1 MSMHIQRKFVKNFHN
16 CIKGVFTMKTKKL
29 IATGFVVLMACTM
42 AFTSCKEKNADSSKG
57 EAAGETTGSKTSA
70 KASTETLKP
79 NAESDFRVEL
89 TEDGAGVRVL
99 EYIGTSPNVVIPDTI
114 QGMPVVEVKSSFCG
128 RKHIWTDDKL
138 RERRD
143 NNSIKKIV
151 YPDTV
156 TSLGDESDLTKGD
169 HYNYVAL
176 EYVKLPK
183 NLKNQVASYR
193 ATLPPFTF
201 TGCEKLKEV
210 IIPDEVSFEEMG
222 SFVGCKSLK
231 KINIPASV
239 KILPSDSF
247 SYCSSLQEII
257 FPESATTYDFDVA
270 YPSASMA
277 FEGTNLPLALQAK
290 IKQFG
295 YGGQF

>member
-1 MSMHIQRKFVKNFHN
+1 
-16 CIKGVFTMKTKKL
+16 MKTKKL

-42 AFTSCKEKNADSSKG
+42 AFTSCKEKNADGSKG
-57 EAAGETTGSKTSA
+57 EAAA
-70 KASTETLKP
+70 ETLKP

-114 QGMPVVEVKSSFCG
+114 QGMPVVEVKSNFCG
-128 RKHIWTDDKL
+128 RNHIWTDDKL

-156 TSLGDESDLTKGD
+156 TSLGDEFDLWKGD
-169 HYNYVAL
+169 HNDYVAL
-176 EYVKLPK
+176 EYVKLSK
-183 NLKNQVASYR
+183 NLKNQVVPHGGTFR
-193 ATLPPFTF
+193 PFTF

-210 IIPDEVSFEEMG
+210 IIPDEVSFEKMG

-231 KINIPASV
+231 TINIPASV
-239 KILPSDSF
+239 KILPPDAF

-270 YPSASMA
+270 YPSASSA

-295 YGGQF
+295 YGGKF

>member
-1 MSMHIQRKFVKNFHN
+1 
-16 CIKGVFTMKTKKL
+16 MKTKKL
-29 IATGFVVLMACTM
+29 LATGFVVLMACTM
-42 AFTSCKEKNADSSKG
+42 AFTSCKEKNADGSKG
-57 EAAGETTGSKTSA
+57 ETTVSKTSA
-70 KASTETLKP
+70 KASAETLKP

-114 QGMPVVEVKSSFCG
+114 QGMPVVEVKSNFCG

-156 TSLGDESDLTKGD
+156 TSLGDEFDLWKGD
-169 HYNYVAL
+169 HNDYVAL
-176 EYVKLPK
+176 EYVKLSK
-183 NLKNQVASYR
+183 NLKNQVVPYGGTFR
-193 ATLPPFTF
+193 PFTF

>member
-1 MSMHIQRKFVKNFHN
+1 MHIQRKFVKNFHN

-42 AFTSCKEKNADSSKG
+42 AFTSCKEKNADNSKG
-57 EAAGETTGSKTSA
+57 EAVGETTVSKTSA

-114 QGMPVVEVKSSFCG
+114 QGMPVVEVKSNFCG
-128 RKHIWTDDKL
+128 RNHIWTDDKL
-138 RERRD
+138 RERKD
-143 NNSIKKIV
+143 NNSIRKIV

-156 TSLGDESDLTKGD
+156 TSLGDKYDFDKGD
-169 HYNYVAL
+169 HNDYVAL
-176 EYVKLPK
+176 EYVKLSK
-183 NLKNQVASYR
+183 NLKNQVAPYG

-201 TGCEKLKEV
+201 NGCEKLKEV

-231 KINIPASV
+231 TINIPASV
-239 KILPSDSF
+239 KILPPNSF

-295 YGGQF
+295 YGGKF